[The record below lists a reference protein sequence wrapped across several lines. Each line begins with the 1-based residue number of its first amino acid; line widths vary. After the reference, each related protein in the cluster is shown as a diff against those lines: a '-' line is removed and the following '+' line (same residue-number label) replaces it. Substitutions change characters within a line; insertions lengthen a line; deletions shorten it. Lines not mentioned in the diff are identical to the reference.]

1 MEPAKPIKFTVLGD
15 AIVDVSVGAS
25 RPRGLP
31 VASPT
36 RKGATTTT
44 TTIVVRAT
52 TIPTRSALHALGVA
66 VVPPPPPSPPLA
78 LTLPRLP
85 RASPSRPPSG
95 PLDAFPTPGADV
107 AASAIALSPG
117 GSALNTAW
125 HLAEQ
130 GVDAELRA
138 AVGKDRAA
146 SVLTRALADESKL
159 RDPSKSIATLNYH
172 ATASCVTIAAGAKTE
187 RAFVSSPGAARAAT
201 MNQLLPDGGDADA
214 LDATHV
220 HVAGF
225 YVCEGVH
232 GGLAGVVRRLKS
244 RGVVVSMDPN
254 FDVRIPHTGP
264 HTTASA
270 W

>member
-31 VASPT
+31 VAS
-36 RKGATTTT
+36 RRE
-44 TTIVVRAT
+44 RARRRRRRRLSSERRRFPPDPPFT
-52 TIPTRSALHALGVA
+52 PSASPSSLL
-66 VVPPPPPSPPLA
+66 PPPSPPLA